1 MLSNPKSEI
10 HNIAAVIVAIIAQ
23 IELPKER
30 WLSLFTDLLSMISSS
45 NATARLVALKTLKEM
60 GRIIDDSVLKKHE
73 TTIASALAHALR
85 TMNSKELIE
94 ETLEAINELSSNRLL
109 RSKSSMFR
117 FFVSAWQSCRL
128 ENPSSFPSLLPPA
141 LQRCSVSKHSSLT
154 TTNLSS
160 LATETSTPFLRP
172 TLTSGCATPPPKRR
186 LVLNSSVQPKMHF
199 SQADRRQRTK
209 LGGGRVG

>member
-94 ETLEAINELSSNRLL
+94 DGI
-109 RSKSSMFR
+109 
-117 FFVSAWQSCRL
+117 
-128 ENPSSFPSLLPPA
+128 
-141 LQRCSVSKHSSLT
+141 
-154 TTNLSS
+154 NLS
-160 LATETSTPFLRP
+160 RP
-172 TLTSGCATPPPKRR
+172 ILFR
-186 LVLNSSVQPKMHF
+186 
-199 SQADRRQRTK
+199 
-209 LGGGRVG
+209 